1 MGLGVDT
8 NDIRRRSPSNPKIGV
23 IAPPCLG
30 VAARIDGTVVNA
42 NTRGGGDN
50 EGEIR
55 ILQPSGLT
63 VVGAEVDREGGA
75 WHTRLASVYRTQR
88 RLFEG
93 SVLIPA
99 SRYPAVHTRST
110 PEPEL
115 Q

>member
-1 MGLGVDT
+1 MTAKNVQQE
-8 NDIRRRSPSNPKIGV
+8 V
-23 IAPPCLG
+23 IPHGDLESIYQALDQ
-30 VAARIDGTVVNA
+30 VQAIIEFDVDGTVVNA
-42 NTRGGGDN
+42 NTRGGRDRD
-50 EGEIR
+50 GEIR

-63 VVGAEVDREGGA
+63 VVGAEVDRQGGA

-99 SRYPAVHTRST
+99 SRYPAAGPRKT